1 MSMCDLSTIYML
13 FCHGF
18 NYKNKMWMVTIA
30 YLTPLE
36 LMLVGIAFVNVVVL
50 LDVVQ

>member
-1 MSMCDLSTIYML
+1 
-13 FCHGF
+13 
-18 NYKNKMWMVTIA
+18 MWIVTIA

-36 LMLVGIAFVNVVVL
+36 LVLVDIAFVNVGVP